1 MAAPPP
7 RRKMSTSGDSLYVIL
22 ELPKTATPEEIKKQY
37 RKMAL
42 KYHPDKNPNNPEAAE
57 KFKEINRAHSTLSDQ
72 TKRNIYD
79 TYGSLGLYVAE
90 QFGEENVNTYFMV
103 TSTWC
108 KALIILSC
116 IVTGCYCCSCCC
128 CCCNFCC
135 GKYAPKEPHQ
145 QDPDNYQTLNTNDNS
160 GPSSNPHN
168 NQDDD
173 DGEGGGKPV
182 TSQPAPGNA
191 STGSTNPFAMPA
203 PASANTG
210 AHESSSLRTGSG
222 MNNAA
227 PTYGATS
234 DPMNPQW

>member
-145 QDPDNYQTLNTNDNS
+145 QDPDNYQTLN
-160 GPSSNPHN
+160 
-168 NQDDD
+168 DDD

>member
-7 RRKMSTSGDSLYVIL
+7 RRKMSTSGDSLYLIL
-22 ELPKTATPEEIKKQY
+22 ELPKTATADEIKKQY

-42 KYHPDKNPNNPEAAE
+42 KYHPDKNPNNPEAAD

-116 IVTGCYCCSCCC
+116 VVTGCYCCCCCC

-145 QDPDNYQTLNTNDNS
+145 QDPDHYQTLNTHENG
-160 GPSSNPHN
+160 GPSSQS

-173 DGEGGGKPV
+173 DGEGSKPV

-203 PASANTG
+203 PSAANSG
-210 AHESSSLRTGSG
+210 AQERSSLRNEGS
-222 MNNAA
+222 A
-227 PTYGATS
+227 PSYGATN

>member
-210 AHESSSLRTGSG
+210 

>member
-116 IVTGCYCCSCCC
+116 I
-128 CCCNFCC
+128 
-135 GKYAPKEPHQ
+135 
-145 QDPDNYQTLNTNDNS
+145 TNDNS

-168 NQDDD
+168 NQQDDD

>member
-22 ELPKTATPEEIKKQY
+22 ELPKTATADEIKKQY

-42 KYHPDKNPNNPEAAE
+42 KYHPDKNPNNPEASE

-108 KALIILSC
+108 KALIVLSC
-116 IVTGCYCCSCCC
+116 IVTGCYCCCCCC

-135 GKYAPKEPHQ
+135 GKYAPKEPHTAG
-145 QDPDNYQTLNTNDNS
+145 DADHYQTLN
-160 GPSSNPHN
+160 
-168 NQDDD
+168 DDD
-173 DGEGGGKPV
+173 DGEGSGKPV

-191 STGSTNPFAMPA
+191 STGATNPFAMP
-203 PASANTG
+203 PPPSANT
-210 AHESSSLRTGSG
+210 G

-227 PTYGATS
+227 PSYGATN